1 MARQLKREL
10 SRGRTRNALRWL
22 TVVAA
27 LALGV
32 WMGETSPP
40 RLSYTLSVLFS
51 PSRLPAHTL
60 RPSFSLRRDGR
71 HASTVASWPTDRP
84 TCWLDG

>member
-32 WMGETSPP
+32 WMGETSPAELHP
-40 RLSYTLSVLFS
+40 FRSFFSVPPARAHAPPFFLS
-51 PSRLPAHTL
+51 PS
-60 RPSFSLRRDGR
+60 G
-71 HASTVASWPTDRP
+71 W
-84 TCWLDG
+84 

>member
-1 MARQLKREL
+1 MVSPKRGDGMARQLKREL

-32 WMGETSPP
+32 WMGETSPA
-40 RLSYTLSVLFS
+40 R
-51 PSRLPAHTL
+51 A
-60 RPSFSLRRDGR
+60 
-71 HASTVASWPTDRP
+71 
-84 TCWLDG
+84 